1 MGGKCWLLLE
11 QVEVLVGS
19 LWSWMDNLKGSIKR
33 LKFLLS
39 NILNTFTLFSIDQ
52 ILHFQMY
59 IDAKLF

>member
-33 LKFLLS
+33 LKFLLF

-52 ILHFQMY
+52 ILYFQMY